1 MMLKSYDFGQFFCE
15 FDDFVLRNI
24 QLGQQQTKNKNNNN
38 NNNKKQNEILGKKL
52 IPEQTNNQT

>member
-38 NNNKKQNEILGKKL
+38 NNKKQNEKLGKKL